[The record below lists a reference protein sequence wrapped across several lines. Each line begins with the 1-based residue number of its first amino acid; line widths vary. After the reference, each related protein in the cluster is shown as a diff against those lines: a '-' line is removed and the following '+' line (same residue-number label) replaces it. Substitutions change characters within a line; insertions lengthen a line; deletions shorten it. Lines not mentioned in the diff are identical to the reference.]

1 MKVIINAAISVDG
14 KIATIEGDSNISSAP
29 DLKRVHQLRNKV
41 DVILVGISTVIKDN
55 PSLTVRQNNT
65 NKKQSTKKKNLIR
78 LIIDSKGRIPLDS
91 KIVQSASQIQT
102 ILAVTKNAPKKK
114 LKELEEKGVKIII
127 SERKNENST
136 LNGARKREEK
146 VDLRYIFNQLE
157 KQGISSILVEGGG
170 EINWS
175 IIRENLFDE
184 LIITVSPMIIGG
196 KKAISLVEGE
206 GYKKINESLKIKLK
220 KVSRKDTGE
229 VILYYK
235 NEKRQ

>member
-55 PSLTVRQNNT
+55 PSLTVRYNT

-114 LKELEEKGVKIII
+114 LRELEEKGVKIII
-127 SERKNENST
+127 SKRKNENSM
-136 LNGARKREEK
+136 LNGARKMEEK

-235 NEKRQ
+235 NEKR

>member
-14 KIATIEGDSNISSAP
+14 KIATREGDSNISSAP

-55 PSLTVRQNNT
+55 PSLTVRYNI
-65 NKKQSTKKKNLIR
+65 NKTQSTKKKNLIR

-114 LKELEEKGVKIII
+114 LRELEEKGVKIII
-127 SERKNENST
+127 SKRKNENNI
-136 LNGARKREEK
+136 LNGVRKMEEK

-175 IIRENLFDE
+175 IIRDNLFDE

-196 KKAISLVEGE
+196 KNAISLVEGE

-220 KVSRKDTGE
+220 KVLRKDTGE

-235 NEKRQ
+235 NEKR